1 MSEILDVLYKLITR
15 EQMTGYKDSSAL
27 GGFEHVVSEWC
38 DKELANGD
46 DDQVSQ
52 ILKDMKRISQ
62 DYGTGSIDIRERKIA
77 EIGRMLLNL
86 RDAFQHK
93 PIKVLQAQ
101 FNRSDFREKVLMY
114 KQEGRL
120 TEAITEL
127 DKSLESKPDDVFA
140 ISHLAHTYLLQNKLE
155 ESARLIDRALKLDPS
170 NAFANKIKG
179 DIFFIEGNMNES
191 ATIFEGLINL
201 KPDDTYAYSKLGIIY
216 RKQGRLEDA
225 LSILKRGIEIA
236 PDDPSLHRALGDVH
250 SQSGNDEE
258 AVIEY
263 QKAVEID
270 PEDEYAFRG
279 IVSSK
284 SKEKDINIA
293 ISQLQKVL
301 KIPSHSQNPHLHA
314 LLGTYLKQQKQYETA
329 LSEFRE
335 ALKLNPN
342 SIYFQTQLA
351 FCYSKLEQYQ
361 RVIELLEPVNRIRSR
376 DPLIVQALAKAYSS
390 VDRFEDARKI
400 LIDILYVYPN
410 DHSLRSALMKVGKP
424 KPLSFHQVTEEQKT
438 GIENGEKRD

>member
-27 GGFEHVVSEWC
+27 GGFEHFVSEWC
-38 DKELANGD
+38 DKELDNNS

-52 ILKDMKRISQ
+52 ILKDMKLTSQ
-62 DYGTGSIDIRERKIA
+62 NYGTVSLEMRERKIA

-86 RDAFQHK
+86 RDVMQQRSAKASQ
-93 PIKVLQAQ
+93 VQ
-101 FNRSDFREKVLMY
+101 FNRPDFREKVLMY
-114 KQEGRL
+114 KQDGRIS
-120 TEAITEL
+120 EAITEL
-127 DKSLESKPDDVFA
+127 DRFLESNSDDVFA
-140 ISHLAHTYLLQNKLE
+140 LSHLAHVYLLQNKLD
-155 ESARLIDRALKLDPS
+155 ESGRLIDRALKIDPS

-179 DIFFIEGNMNES
+179 DILFIEGNMSES

-201 KPDDTYAYSKLGIIY
+201 KPDDTYAYGKLGVIY
-216 RKQGRLEDA
+216 RKQGKPENA

-236 PDDPSLHRALGDVH
+236 PDDPALHRALGDVY

-258 AVIEY
+258 AVAEY

-284 SKEKDINIA
+284 SKEKDIKTA
-293 ISQLQKVL
+293 ITQLQKVL

-314 LLGTYLKQQKQYETA
+314 LLGTYLKQQKQYENA
-329 LSEFRE
+329 ASEFRE

-351 FCYSKLEQYQ
+351 FCYSKAEQYQ
-361 RVIELLEPVNRIRSR
+361 RVIELLEPINRIRTH
-376 DPLIVQALAKAYSS
+376 DPLIIQTLAKAYTS
-390 VDRFEDARKI
+390 VGRLEDARRI

-410 DHSLRSALMKVGKP
+410 DHALRSALMKVGRSKP
-424 KPLSFHQVTEEQKT
+424 QMVAED
-438 GIENGEKRD
+438 GEKRDQSI